1 MNGNQSTPSAGGS
14 SEYTGRVTPFVRSI
28 ERASA
33 ISAARAALLADPMSD
48 MHNPTGATY
57 AGLRARRGAGDA

>member
-1 MNGNQSTPSAGGS
+1 
-14 SEYTGRVTPFVRSI
+14 VRSI

-33 ISAARAALLADPMSD
+33 ISAARAVLLADPMSD